1 MIVGLSASAPTAP
14 LLAVPPPPLTT
25 KYNISCAEII
35 QSKMKNFRKLFDV
48 LSGGGG
54 KTYPIFDKQEIAGQ
68 KSTSPLEYIVYFLI
82 SDGSF
87 VSGLQVVVDSAMSNV
102 PVTQIMSL
110 GTCIVAEGV
119 LRQPLA
125 ASAKQVMELE
135 AEKLLHVGTV
145 DPLSKKQLPLHL
157 LRDFSHFRP
166 RPTTI
171 CYSDFGEARF
181 CVTRVHSTLTLA
193 SHTFIQSNG
202 FQYVQVP
209 VITTTGFG
217 EMFRVT
223 TLLGGETDDSLEKKH
238 DGFNIDTVKAAK
250 KKKTKLI
257 DHLKR
262 SDRNRE
268 AVVAAKKQEPK
279 PATVVKPEKLDVL
292 KDFFCWDA
300 YLTVSGRFYL
310 QSYASAIGKVYTN
323 GPRFTADKIDNARH
337 LAEMWNVETQMAF
350 SELDDAMDSAD

>member
-1 MIVGLSASAPTAP
+1 MAFQPRPRQSLPYGFSAEIPIRKSKMTSSLRNPLQRLSASAPTAP

-238 DGFNIDTVKAAK
+238 DGFNIDT
-250 KKKTKLI
+250 
-257 DHLKR
+257 
-262 SDRNRE
+262 
-268 AVVAAKKQEPK
+268 
-279 PATVVKPEKLDVL
+279 
-292 KDFFCWDA
+292 
-300 YLTVSGRFYL
+300 
-310 QSYASAIGKVYTN
+310 SYASAIGKVYTN